1 MHNKCIANGGESW
14 YNVNSKKLQLGYK
27 ISVRLINPNKYAK
40 IPDIKT
46 IPRVSIIIV
55 KILLKFIFINLLIVY
70 TF

>member
-40 IPDIKT
+40 IYSDSGGST
-46 IPRVSIIIV
+46 FHRVTLIGSVAII
-55 KILLKFIFINLLIVY
+55 
-70 TF
+70 